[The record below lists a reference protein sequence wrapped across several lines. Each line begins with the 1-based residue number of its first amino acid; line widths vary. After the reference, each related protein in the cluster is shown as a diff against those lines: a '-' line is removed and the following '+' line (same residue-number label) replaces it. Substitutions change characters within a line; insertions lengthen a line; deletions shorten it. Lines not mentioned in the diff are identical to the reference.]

1 MSGGSKTQTT
11 TNQTVIPEEVKPL
24 LSDYLQ
30 RASDLSKQPGTVYGG
45 QRVADMTDLQK
56 AGMSDMWGQARNS
69 YGGIDAARTGL
80 MGVAAG
86 QGYDQNPYFDATVQK
101 SMGDITRNYQEAIAP
116 QTNAN
121 FARAGA
127 FGGSAWQ
134 QANERNQRG
143 LGEAL
148 GNTSNAMRS
157 GNYQIERQ
165 NQMQA
170 YGLLPQVSQAGMGV
184 AKNMYNMGAQGQ
196 AQDQALLSAGQQA
209 FMEQQQAPTN
219 QLGILGNAVGVGM
232 GGAGQSTTGANPN
245 YRSPFQTALG
255 LGGMVLGAPQTSIL
269 GGLFGMG
276 T

>member
-24 LSDYLQ
+24 LSQYLSQ
-30 RASDLSKQPGTVYGG
+30 AQTLSQQPGSNELMRTGAN
-45 QRVADMTDLQK
+45 QA
-56 AGMSDMWGQARNS
+56 WGQANNAYS
-69 YGGIDAARTGL
+69 GIDAARQGL

-86 QGYDQNPYFDATVQK
+86 DGYNQNPYFDQTVQK
-101 SMGDITRNYQEAIAP
+101 SMGDITRNYQDAIAP
-116 QTNAN
+116 QTDAN

-157 GNYQIERQ
+157 GNYSQERQ

-184 AKNMYNMGAQGQ
+184 AQNLYGMGQNVQNQ
-196 AQDQALLSAGQQA
+196 AA
-209 FMEQQQAPTN
+209 N

-245 YRSPFQTALG
+245 YRSPLQTALG
-255 LGGMVLGAPQTSIL
+255 LGA
-269 GGLFGMG
+269 LFL
-276 T
+276 

>member
-24 LSDYLQ
+24 LSQYLQ
-30 RASDLSKQPGTVYGG
+30 RASDLSQQPGTVYGG
-45 QRVADMTDLQK
+45 QRVADMTDMQK
-56 AGMSDMWGQARNS
+56 VGMSDMWGQARNS

-116 QTNAN
+116 QTDAN

-157 GNYQIERQ
+157 DNYSQERQ
-165 NQMQA
+165 NQMKA
-170 YGLLPQVSQAGMGV
+170 YGLLPSVSQAGMGV
-184 AKNMYNMGAQGQ
+184 AQNLYGMGQNVQ
-196 AQDQALLSAGQQA
+196 NQSA
-209 FMEQQQAPTN
+209 N

-245 YRSPFQTALG
+245 YRSPLQTALG
-255 LGGMVLGAPQTSIL
+255 LGA
-269 GGLFGMG
+269 LFL
-276 T
+276 

>member
-11 TNQTVIPEEVKPL
+11 TNQVEIPEEVKPL
-24 LSDYLQ
+24 LSQYLNQ
-30 RASDLSKQPGTVYGG
+30 AQTLSQQPGSNAMMNRGAA
-45 QRVADMTDLQK
+45 QASWQADN
-56 AGMSDMWGQARNS
+56 AYS
-69 YGGIDAARTGL
+69 GINAARSGL
-80 MGVAAG
+80 MDVAAG

-116 QTNAN
+116 QTDAN

-157 GNYQIERQ
+157 GNYSQERQ
-165 NQMQA
+165 NQMKA
-170 YGLLPQVSQAGMGV
+170 YGLLPSVSQAGMGV
-184 AKNMYNMGAQGQ
+184 AQNLYGMGQNVHNQG
-196 AQDQALLSAGQQA
+196 A
-209 FMEQQQAPTN
+209 N

-255 LGGMVLGAPQTSIL
+255 LGA
-269 GGLFGMG
+269 LFL
-276 T
+276 

>member
-24 LSDYLQ
+24 LSQYLSQ
-30 RASDLSKQPGTVYGG
+30 AQTLSQQPGSNTLMDRGAAG
-45 QRVADMTDLQK
+45 ALWQADN
-56 AGMSDMWGQARNS
+56 AYS
-69 YGGIDAARTGL
+69 GINAARSGL
-80 MGVAAG
+80 MDVAAG

-101 SMGDITRNYQEAIAP
+101 SMGDITRNYNEAIAP

-157 GNYQIERQ
+157 GNYSQERQ

-170 YGLLPQVSQAGMGV
+170 YGLLPSVSQAGMGV
-184 AKNMYNMGAQGQ
+184 AQNLYGMGQNVQ
-196 AQDQALLSAGQQA
+196 NQDA
-209 FMEQQQAPTN
+209 N

-245 YRSPFQTALG
+245 YRSPLQTALG
-255 LGGMVLGAPQTSIL
+255 LGA
-269 GGLFGMG
+269 LFL
-276 T
+276 